1 MFNIFFNDFFFF
13 IQKASVHKFADKNT
27 LCSFAKTLRE
37 LVTILQSECETAINW
52 LYSNK
57 IIVNPDKCQVIH
69 LDKSRSDSTNKEVE
83 IGNEKD
89 RSTSPVK
96 FLRSSY

>member
-52 LYSNK
+52 LYNNK
-57 IIVNPDKCQVIH
+57 MIVNPDKFQVIF
-69 LDKSRSDSTNKEVE
+69 LDKGRSDNTNIEVE
-83 IGNEKD
+83 KGNEKNQTD
-89 RSTSPVK
+89 LVNEASW
-96 FLRSSY
+96 SSY